1 MKLSFNNILIYAISI
16 ISLILLI
23 YFSINYLTKKPYKI
37 INFIDS
43 DIHEDF
49 EFEITNNLNNI
60 NEYLKEYLFIDSHL
74 LKRDKNEINIQIIL
88 KNLLQ

>member
-16 ISLILLI
+16 IPLILLI

-49 EFEITNNLNNI
+49 EFEITNRSFCIVIKYN
-60 NEYLKEYLFIDSHL
+60 FFG
-74 LKRDKNEINIQIIL
+74 
-88 KNLLQ
+88 